1 MEMGNNLTVS
11 KNIKR
16 TIMKVKSRDVIIV
29 ASIKR
34 EISLRSRI
42 VKSKKIY
49 TRKQKH
55 QKGIKWEL

>member
-1 MEMGNNLTVS
+1 
-11 KNIKR
+11 
-16 TIMKVKSRDVIIV
+16 MKVKSRDVIIV

-55 QKGIKWEL
+55 QKNTKWELY

>member
-1 MEMGNNLTVS
+1 
-11 KNIKR
+11 
-16 TIMKVKSRDVIIV
+16 MKVKSRDVIIV

-55 QKGIKWEL
+55 QKENNVAWYLQY

>member
-11 KNIKR
+11 KKRKR

-34 EISLRSRI
+34 EINLRSRI

-55 QKGIKWEL
+55 QKGIK

>member
-1 MEMGNNLTVS
+1 
-11 KNIKR
+11 
-16 TIMKVKSRDVIIV
+16 MKVKSRDVIIV

-34 EISLRSRI
+34 EINLRSRI

-55 QKGIKWEL
+55 QKGIK

>member
-1 MEMGNNLTVS
+1 MKT
-11 KNIKR
+11 KPR
-16 TIMKVKSRDVIIV
+16 DTIIL

-34 EISLRSRI
+34 NINLQARV

-55 QKGIKWEL
+55 QKEYNVAWYLQY

>member
-1 MEMGNNLTVS
+1 
-11 KNIKR
+11 
-16 TIMKVKSRDVIIV
+16 MKTKPRDMIIL

-34 EISLRSRI
+34 NINLQARV

-55 QKGIKWEL
+55 QNEYNVAWYLQY

>member
-1 MEMGNNLTVS
+1 
-11 KNIKR
+11 
-16 TIMKVKSRDVIIV
+16 MKTKPRDMIIL

-34 EISLRSRI
+34 NINLQARI

-55 QKGIKWEL
+55 QK

>member
-1 MEMGNNLTVS
+1 MGNNLTVS
-11 KNIKR
+11 KKRKR

-42 VKSKKIY
+42 VKSN
-49 TRKQKH
+49 
-55 QKGIKWEL
+55 IK